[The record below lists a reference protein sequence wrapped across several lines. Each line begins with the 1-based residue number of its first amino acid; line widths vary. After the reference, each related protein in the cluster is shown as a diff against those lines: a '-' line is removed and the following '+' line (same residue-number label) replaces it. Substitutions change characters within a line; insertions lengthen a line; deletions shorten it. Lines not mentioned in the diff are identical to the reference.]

1 MFLLWLGSMRC
12 FYFCFFFFN
21 DTATTEI
28 YTRSIVGSVRCVQ
41 ETDQRRVHGDFSR
54 EIDILFSYTPLYA
67 LFYSLSEM
75 HKANFKNVWRVFELY
90 TNKNFIIKATYID
103 SASKGL
109 LCLVLSAIFAFVMTL
124 ILEIYF
130 ANKKKNCLLY
140 TSPSPRDLS
149 TSRMP
154 SSA

>member
-1 MFLLWLGSMRC
+1 MC
-12 FYFCFFFFN
+12 CYFCFFFFN

-41 ETDQRRVHGDFSR
+41 ETVTYLHVIKGK
-54 EIDILFSYTPLYA
+54 ILSDKQIKKLLNELLEELIKTVNKGILKEGIPLPNSKLFEFDNVEQTIMQHYVA
-67 LFYSLSEM
+67 LCG
-75 HKANFKNVWRVFELY
+75 
-90 TNKNFIIKATYID
+90 T
-103 SASKGL
+103 
-109 LCLVLSAIFAFVMTL
+109 
-124 ILEIYF
+124 
-130 ANKKKNCLLY
+130 CLLY